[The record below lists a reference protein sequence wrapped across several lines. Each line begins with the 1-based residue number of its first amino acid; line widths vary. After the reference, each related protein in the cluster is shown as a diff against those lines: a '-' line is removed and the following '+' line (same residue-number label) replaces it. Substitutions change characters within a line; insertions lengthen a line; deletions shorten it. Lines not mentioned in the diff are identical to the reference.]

1 MTLNKRL
8 LQRYTLIDD
17 LHNNILSPMSS
28 IINLPGQNDWV
39 FLLLIKERMF
49 AYNIE
54 EVIYMLTDYQRKVL
68 RILYNYKGGRRR
80 FPTIH
85 ELTVKT
91 GKHKPDVMAALDALV
106 TEEYIHW
113 EDRSDTANI
122 VILEGWE
129 REGERPKVD
138 PTPPSGN
145 IDYWTQY

>member
-1 MTLNKRL
+1 M
-8 LQRYTLIDD
+8 
-17 LHNNILSPMSS
+17 
-28 IINLPGQNDWV
+28 
-39 FLLLIKERMF
+39 LLIKERMF
-49 AYNIE
+49 AYDID

-68 RILYNYKGGRRR
+68 RILFNYKGGRRR

-106 TEEYIHW
+106 AAEYIHW

-129 REGERPKVD
+129 RKGERPKVEHA
-138 PTPPSGN
+138 PPSGN

>member
-1 MTLNKRL
+1 
-8 LQRYTLIDD
+8 
-17 LHNNILSPMSS
+17 
-28 IINLPGQNDWV
+28 
-39 FLLLIKERMF
+39 
-49 AYNIE
+49 
-54 EVIYMLTDYQRKVL
+54 MLTDYQRKIL

-91 GKHKPDVMAALDALV
+91 GKHKPDVMVALDALV
-106 TEEYIHW
+106 AAEYIHW

-138 PTPPSGN
+138 HTPPSGN